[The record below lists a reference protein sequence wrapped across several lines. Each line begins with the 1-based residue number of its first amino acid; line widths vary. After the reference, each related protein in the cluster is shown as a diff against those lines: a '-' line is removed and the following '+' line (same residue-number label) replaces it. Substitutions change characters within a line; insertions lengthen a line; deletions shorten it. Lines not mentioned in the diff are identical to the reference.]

1 MTTLFDTLNLLD
13 KKLIQLE
20 KNIENCRVEA
30 QLAKAEMKEVKRFI
44 KELNQYKK
52 QQTHKR
58 LELHTAPVLE
68 AKKYLVQ
75 PEQN

>member
-30 QLAKAEMKEVKRFI
+30 QLAKDEMREIKRLIKEMK
-44 KELNQYKK
+44 KK
-52 QQTHKR
+52 
-58 LELHTAPVLE
+58 
-68 AKKYLVQ
+68 
-75 PEQN
+75 